1 MKKHIPNFIT
11 SLNIIS
17 GCIGIGF
24 VIKGDIV
31 LASYMIGFAAIFD
44 FLDGLIARLLKAQSE
59 LGKQLDSLCD
69 IVSFGV
75 LPGVI
80 LFSLLS
86 PIYAETEGAVSYLP
100 FLAFLIPL
108 FSALRLAKFN
118 IDDRQTDHFIGLPV
132 PANALFFASIPLI
145 ITFQS
150 ESFLGR
156 ILSNPVFLFLFILF
170 FSYMLVSSIPLFSL
184 KFKDTSWKNNYIQ
197 YIFIL
202 FSLILFIVLFYQS
215 IPIILFLYIILSIIY
230 YKIKK

>member
-31 LASYMIGFAAIFD
+31 FASYMIGFAAIFD

-86 PIYAETEGAVSYLP
+86 PIYADTEGAVSYLP
-100 FLAFLIPL
+100 FLASLIPL
-108 FSALRLAKFN
+108 FSALRLAKF
-118 IDDRQTDHFIGLPV
+118 IIVDRQT
-132 PANALFFASIPLI
+132 
-145 ITFQS
+145 
-150 ESFLGR
+150 
-156 ILSNPVFLFLFILF
+156 
-170 FSYMLVSSIPLFSL
+170 
-184 KFKDTSWKNNYIQ
+184 
-197 YIFIL
+197 
-202 FSLILFIVLFYQS
+202 
-215 IPIILFLYIILSIIY
+215 
-230 YKIKK
+230 